1 VSDRSGSGTSRP
13 FELFRELDALRA
25 SLADK
30 RDAREGEQLARNR
43 DELAAIRAHLKRMSR
58 QLEERVDAA
67 P

>member
-1 VSDRSGSGTSRP
+1 MSDRSGSGTSRP
-13 FELFRELDALRA
+13 FELVRELDALRA

-43 DELAAIRAHLKRMSR
+43 DELAAIQAHLQRMSR
-58 QLEERVDAA
+58 QLDELADAA